1 MTNYKKLS
9 QDFHKAQYFIGGS
22 QHHIFFTCT
31 YFTNVCNIQL
41 PLVGINNIYSLLL
54 CFTNECTIQLPLVEV
69 NTLYVTYF
77 TNCKIQLALGGDTVN
92 FTLQDTS
99 SC

>member
-1 MTNYKKLS
+1 MMNYKTLS
-9 QDFHKAQYFIGGS
+9 QGFHKGQYFIGGS
-22 QHHIFFTCT
+22 QHHIFFTFT
-31 YFTNVCNIQL
+31 Y
-41 PLVGINNIYSLLL
+41 
-54 CFTNECTIQLPLVEV
+54 FTNECTIQLPLVEV